1 MSDFE
6 RPTPNSARATRRYP
20 VSLQELESAVEK
32 AVENL
37 PRWKLESRD
46 NEEVRAVRQ
55 TRIFRFKDDVIVS
68 ISPADNGL
76 EARFHSASRIGK
88 GDMGQNPR
96 NLRELIQE
104 INEQLG

>member
-6 RPTPNSARATRRYP
+6 RPTQNSARATRRYP

-37 PRWKLESRD
+37 PHWQIESRD
-46 NEEVRAVRQ
+46 DEEVKAVRQ
-55 TRIFRFKDDVIVS
+55 TRIFRFKDDVSVS
-68 ISPADNGL
+68 ISSADNGS
-76 EARFHSASRIGK
+76 EAHFHSASRIGK

-96 NLRELIQE
+96 NLRELLQE